1 MEKQKSIKSE
11 NNINNFSKKPILQI
25 IVNKILSCPNQT
37 ISKASGF
44 IESLIS
50 KNTKNLKLFSEDGL
64 PDEIPILRSIIWKI
78 NFGYLPINNEEWTK
92 ILEDK
97 RSSYFYYKDIFTKK
111 LQEEFKL
118 YKDYNTMSK
127 EDKEKID
134 KKTNKALLEQIRKDV
149 NRTHNQMDFFFKSI
163 DENNQLT
170 KKELMEMMENRI
182 NCSMKNVNDIY
193 KINIKETHADAIVRI
208 LFIYSYFFPDLS
220 YVQGMNEIIAPI
232 YYVFSFDKTYGVESS
247 IDNIE
252 ADTFW
257 TFNCLMTQ
265 IKDTFN
271 REKDGED
278 IGLSGK
284 VKRLKSMLEIVDPQ
298 LYSHFER
305 YKLEFSNF
313 AYRWFIL
320 FFSQD
325 FLMIDILRLW
335 DYIFAPEDKFENC
348 YFISLAILL
357 IKKDELLVSDLT
369 GILSNLKV
377 LKGINIE
384 EIISI
389 SKKIKTE
396 FGKQCL
402 KIIGDNY
409 E

>member
-1 MEKQKSIKSE
+1 
-11 NNINNFSKKPILQI
+11 
-25 IVNKILSCPNQT
+25 
-37 ISKASGF
+37 
-44 IESLIS
+44 
-50 KNTKNLKLFSEDGL
+50 
-64 PDEIPILRSIIWKI
+64 
-78 NFGYLPINNEEWTK
+78 
-92 ILEDK
+92 
-97 RSSYFYYKDIFTKK
+97 
-111 LQEEFKL
+111 
-118 YKDYNTMSK
+118 
-127 EDKEKID
+127 
-134 KKTNKALLEQIRKDV
+134 
-149 NRTHNQMDFFFKSI
+149 
-163 DENNQLT
+163 
-170 KKELMEMMENRI
+170 MEMMENRS

-193 KINIKETHADAIVRI
+193 KINIIETHADVIVRL
-208 LFIYSYFFPDLS
+208 LFIYSTFFQDLS

-335 DYIFAPEDKFENC
+335 DYMFAPEDKFENC

-384 EIISI
+384 EIIGI